1 MSMRWP
7 HLALTLAG
15 CALGLIALTVGLP
28 GQMPPSCVLPGQR
41 TVWLGAP
48 MAAFLLPTAALV
60 TDVVLRRLAI
70 RRALDDSPASGVLP
84 IYDAIMW
91 RLMLFVAGVH
101 ATVLAGL
108 LGMLHGRGWAAQ
120 IVPVMLGSTMIGIGN
135 LLPRIRPNLAIGIR
149 TRGTLSNRGLWA
161 RTHRAAGYITVA
173 CGVVIVVAAL
183 TVRRPVGP
191 SMILLAGPAAI
202 AATWVASRAARR
214 HAHA

>member
-7 HLALTLAG
+7 PLALTSAG
-15 CALGLIALTVGLP
+15 CALGLIALGVGLP
-28 GQMPPSCVLPGQR
+28 GQMPPSFTLPGQL

-48 MAAFLLPTAALV
+48 MAAFLLPTAAFV

-135 LLPRIRPNLAIGIR
+135 LLPRIRPNLAIGVR

-161 RTHRAAGYITVA
+161 RTHRTAGYITVA